1 LKRGDNRRGLHGMG
15 EGGGGIHGTVVREEE
30 EATLDQC
37 GEGGREVG
45 WAAWAERPNKLA
57 GGGANWA
64 EF

>member
-1 LKRGDNRRGLHGMG
+1 
-15 EGGGGIHGTVVREEE
+15 VVREEE